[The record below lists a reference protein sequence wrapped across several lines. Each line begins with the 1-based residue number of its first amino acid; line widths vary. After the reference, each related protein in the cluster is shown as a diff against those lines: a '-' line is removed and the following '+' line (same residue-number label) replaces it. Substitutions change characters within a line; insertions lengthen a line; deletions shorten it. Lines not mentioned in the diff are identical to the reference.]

1 MTQSNDDF
9 RDRLLRSERVTPS
22 LRERHEEEIR
32 TMIEKQLTR
41 PASIVWG
48 LSGLAGMVLAVG
60 FGILAIALPREVPW
74 YARLGFVGGA
84 LFGIGWAYLGFRI
97 FRRGF
102 IDLKV
107 DAGIY
112 AGLSWGLPVF
122 LVTVFM
128 VWAPDNITGLRMI
141 LSGLVFLVM
150 GAMFLLRNFIDQS
163 EMKTREKLLEIEYRL
178 AELTEAV
185 KPGGSGPA
193 RDQS

>member
-1 MTQSNDDF
+1 MIRSNDDF
-9 RDRLLRSERVTPS
+9 RDQLLKSEHVTPS
-22 LRERHEEEIR
+22 LKERHEEEIR
-32 TMIEKQLTR
+32 AMIEKQLTR
-41 PASIVWG
+41 PANIAWG

-60 FGILAIALPREVPW
+60 FGILAIALPREAPW

-84 LFGIGWAYLGFRI
+84 LFGIGWAYLGFKI

-122 LVTVFM
+122 LVTMFM

-150 GAMFLLRNFIDQS
+150 GAMFLLRNIIEQS
-163 EMKTREKLLEIEYRL
+163 ELKTREKLLEIEYRL
-178 AELTEAV
+178 AELTEAL
-185 KPGGSGPA
+185 KPKEAGP
-193 RDQS
+193 S